1 MPQAFTIQPLIT
13 DFSVPVVSNS
23 GPNDAPSGRGFRN
36 KVPSFWL
43 KDYVAHTVS
52 TPSSSPSSLLPS
64 ASSGTSYPIAH
75 YCTNFSIRHR
85 AFLAALTA
93 GHEPRSFHE
102 AVKDAR
108 WRDAMQHELH
118 AFESND
124 TWALAPLP
132 SGTNALVCKWIYN
145 IKYLANGS
153 VERFKA
159 RLVILG
165 NHQVEGIDYNETF
178 APVAKMVTAHAFL
191 ANAAAKN

>member
-1 MPQAFTIQPLIT
+1 M
-13 DFSVPVVSNS
+13 
-23 GPNDAPSGRGFRN
+23 
-36 KVPSFWL
+36 
-43 KDYVAHTVS
+43 AHTVS
-52 TPSSSPSSLLPS
+52 TLSSSPSSLLPS

-75 YCTNFSIRHR
+75 FVNCANFSIRHR
-85 AFLAALTA
+85 VFLAAVTA

-132 SGTNALVCKWIYN
+132 SGTKALGCKWIYK